1 MPTSLTARLAL
12 GLAILL
18 PIAHSATAQST
29 GALVEPDA
37 AALAKLSNER
47 PWQTNDGIIHF
58 QGRRYTSWRAYFDER
73 ESRGSNDHRCAFRP
87 ADAPAPDAGTLLRS
101 PADCSCSSNNPSEE
115 YDPSVGVL
123 RVPCVVHVIRNS
135 SGTQGDIP
143 LERVISGI
151 RILNEDFQA
160 RSGTNGANGNNANI
174 EFYLAEVDPDG
185 NPTNGVTFSNNDT
198 WYNDGGSY
206 WNSLNWDPSRYMNIY
221 TTTAGGNLGYVPF
234 LPACGSPGSASD
246 RVVVLWESYGEG
258 APIGPPYN
266 LGRTL
271 THEVGHYLGLNH
283 TFNGCEGGNCNTGG
297 DLICDTSPQ
306 NSPTFGCNGSSC
318 SGVAPDD
325 NYMDYSD
332 DVCMEQFTPFQ
343 NRRMRCTLEYYRTDL
358 TDPIVQLIQLE
369 QVGVVPALVPPSGL
383 TAEVRITELQ
393 TGGLVPG
400 SPRVVIDTGSGE
412 QSIPLASQGG
422 GLYAAQLSDLPCG
435 NQLDWYFTAEDSA
448 GLTRRL
454 PASGA
459 FSAPI
464 ADGIDQVAD
473 LDFDASAGWT
483 AETTATAGGWERG
496 VPTGDTTSVDVCSA
510 PGTDSDGSG
519 SCWLTGNGFS
529 QSACA
534 NDIDGGNTI
543 LTSAVYQV
551 TEPTTEVRFSWWYD
565 NTSANNTEYD
575 DVFIVEVSGDSG
587 TSWTSLLTVS
597 NGDSAQNGWTTSAFR
612 IRDYVSVT
620 SGFRIRFIASD
631 QDPGSVVEAGVDAF
645 SISAIN
651 CGEEP
656 ACEGDVN
663 GDDEVTGQDLAV
675 VLSTWAQTGPGIPG
689 DLNGDLVVNGSDIA
703 LVLGN
708 WGPCTGE

>member
-12 GLAILL
+12 GLAILPL
-18 PIAHSATAQST
+18 VAHSATAQST
-29 GALVEPDA
+29 GAIVEPDA
-37 AALAKLSNER
+37 ATLAELSSER

-58 QGRRYTSWRAYFDER
+58 QGRRYASWKAYFDER
-73 ESRGSNDHRCAFRP
+73 ESRGLNDHRCAFRP
-87 ADAPAPDAGTLLRS
+87 ADAPAPDPGTMLMS

-115 YDPSVGVL
+115 YDPAVGVL

-151 RILNEDFQA
+151 RILNEDFSA

-332 DVCMEQFTPFQ
+332 DICMEQFTPFQ

-358 TDPIVQLIQLE
+358 TDPVVQLIQLE
-369 QVGVVPALVPPSGL
+369 QVGDVPALVPPAGL

-393 TGGLVPG
+393 SGGLVPG
-400 SPRVVIDTGSGE
+400 SPRVVIDTGTGE

-473 LDFDASAGWT
+473 LDFDTSAGWT

-510 PGTDSDGSG
+510 PGTDADGSG

-551 TEPTTEVRFSWWYD
+551 TEPATEVRFSWWYD

-597 NGDSAQNGWTTSAFR
+597 NGDSAQNGWTTSSFV
-612 IRDYVSVT
+612 IRDYVSVS

-645 SISAIN
+645 SISSIN

-656 ACEGDVN
+656 VCEGDIN
-663 GDDEVTGQDLAV
+663 GDNAVSGQDLAV

-708 WGPCTGE
+708 WGPCTGR